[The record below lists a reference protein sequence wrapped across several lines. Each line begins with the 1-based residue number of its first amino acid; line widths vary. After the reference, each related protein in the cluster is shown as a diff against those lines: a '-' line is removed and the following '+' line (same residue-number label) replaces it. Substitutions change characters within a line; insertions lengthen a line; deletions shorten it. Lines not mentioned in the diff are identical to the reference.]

1 MISKRYLKDTEAA
14 EIMGLATQTLRNWR
28 VCRRGPT
35 FCKIGRAVRYTPEA
49 IEQFMQENKVET
61 QGNF

>member
-1 MISKRYLKDTEAA
+1 MTSKRYLKDTEAA
-14 EIMGLATQTLRNWR
+14 EIMGLAVQTLRNWR
-28 VCRRGPT
+28 VCRRGPG
-35 FCKIGRAVRYTPEA
+35 FSKIGRSVRYTQEA

>member
-1 MISKRYLKDTEAA
+1 MTSKRYLKDTEAA
-14 EIMGLATQTLRNWR
+14 EIMGLAVQTLRNWR
-28 VCRRGPT
+28 VSRRGPG
-35 FCKIGRAVRYTPEA
+35 FSKIGRSVRYTPEA